1 MFECLKVACVGLAM
15 VLAATLPTRAQG
27 VPKDESV
34 TVEGLAGTLVK
45 PTGATTV
52 ALIIAGSGATDRN
65 GNGIGGLRTDTYKQ
79 LADGL
84 ARAGIASLRYDKRGV
99 GESREARD
107 GKPFAEQDV
116 TVETYATDALALAKW
131 LKAKAGFAQVALIG
145 HSEGGLLAML
155 AARNERIADRI
166 VLLATAGRPLGVVLR
181 KQFERQPIPQD
192 IAAEIERVLVALE
205 TGKEPGAIKAPIDQI
220 FRASVQPF
228 MRSVLTLDPVPLAAA
243 QAAPML
249 VIGGGADLQ
258 IGRFDFDPLAGAR
271 PGIKSHWE
279 ARLTHTMKETID
291 DDPAQIKTY
300 TDPGLPVMPV
310 VIEQVTAFL
319 K

>member
-1 MFECLKVACVGLAM
+1 MGECLKAACVGLALL
-15 VLAATLPTRAQG
+15 LAGCLASFAQSA
-27 VPKDESV
+27 PPDESV
-34 TVEGLAGTLVK
+34 AVDGLAGTLVR
-45 PTGATTV
+45 PTGATTA

-65 GNGIGGLRTDTYKQ
+65 GNGIGGLRTDTYRQ

-84 ARAGIASLRYDKRGV
+84 AKAGIASLRYDKRGV
-99 GESREARD
+99 GESRTARD
-107 GKPFAEQDV
+107 GNPFAEQDV
-116 TVETYATDALALAKW
+116 TIDTYATDALAMAKW
-131 LKAKAGFAQVALIG
+131 LKAKAGFAQVALVG
-145 HSEGGLLAML
+145 HSKGGLLAML
-155 AARNERIADRI
+155 AAKNEKIADRI

-192 IAAEIERVLVALE
+192 IAAEIERVLVSLE
-205 TGKEPGAIKAPIDQI
+205 TGKEPGAIKPPIDQI

-228 MRSVLTLDPVPLAAA
+228 MRSVLTLDPVPLAAV

-291 DDPAQIKTY
+291 DDPAQLKTY
-300 TDPGLPVMPV
+300 TDPSLPVMPV
-310 VIEQVTAFL
+310 VIEQITAFL